1 MSSGFMNFEVSAKA
15 PGKILWLGGYSVLER
30 PNISFVTAVDAYVHA
45 EAKSI
50 DGNIIRI
57 NVPQLDKNISGS
69 INVDTGV
76 LSVEAPK
83 EILLLK
89 TSIEVAL
96 RYVSGKG
103 VRLQGMQITTHNDQ
117 AFSYTITNGK
127 IAKSGLGSSAAVT
140 VAAIAAILKAY
151 ELDKSENDALHKLAQ
166 LAHSIATG
174 KVGSGFDIAAAA
186 HGTILYS
193 RYSPDIVKGFPANY
207 SNKDLLEIVEKKWDY
222 EIEKFNMPNIFTLV
236 FANFIDEGMI
246 TTAAIGSVSKF
257 KEKNPDK
264 YGELMK
270 KINEENEKAI
280 VALRSLDYREDVEK
294 NVNQFRDAFNKGR
307 ILTKQ
312 LGVLSQVSIEDDDL
326 TRLIEESV
334 LNGACVAKLPGAGGR
349 DSIAA
354 LCLDRD
360 DQKLIGFWNSKKSI
374 SVLNIKVINQGAI

>member
-1 MSSGFMNFEVSAKA
+1 MNFEVSAKA

-103 VRLQGMQITTHNDQ
+103 VRLQGMQITTRNDQ

-222 EIEKFNMPNIFTLV
+222 EIEKFNMPDIFTLV

>member
-193 RYSPDIVKGFPANY
+193 RYSPDIVKGFQANY

-222 EIEKFNMPNIFTLV
+222 EIEKFNMPDIFTLV

-294 NVNQFRDAFNKGR
+294 NVNRFRDAFNKGR

>member
-1 MSSGFMNFEVSAKA
+1 MNFEVSAKA

-222 EIEKFNMPNIFTLV
+222 EIEKFNMPDIFTLV

>member
-222 EIEKFNMPNIFTLV
+222 EIEKFNMPDIFTLV

>member
-103 VRLQGMQITTHNDQ
+103 VRLQGMQITTRNDQ

-222 EIEKFNMPNIFTLV
+222 EIEKFNMPDIFTLV

>member
-222 EIEKFNMPNIFTLV
+222 EIEKFNMPDIFTLV

-294 NVNQFRDAFNKGR
+294 NVNRFRDAFNKGR